1 MFKVVENNILS
12 WSFDDRMLLVIPW
25 GKNSVRIRETKE
37 ENFIENNWALTEEIK
52 NQFSESKILIDEK
65 RNIGE
70 CVDVKNK
77 RILMMNYSLMK
88 T

>member
-37 ENFIENNWALTEEIK
+37 ENFL
-52 NQFSESKILIDEK
+52 QL
-65 RNIGE
+65 
-70 CVDVKNK
+70 
-77 RILMMNYSLMK
+77 
-88 T
+88 